1 MWKNLREWIPRIY
14 IVPLIEGTPYIGCVP
29 VEPGLTNVVK
39 SADGSRVIGLNT
51 ENEEIAVGLV
61 RVDIVF
67 YVRMR
72 DGLTQMIINVEAQ
85 KGIPTEYQILNRAIF
100 YVSRLIS
107 SQKERDFENSAYDD
121 IKRVYSIWVCLNMEE
136 NSLAHIHLTK
146 ERNMIFRWKRK

>member
-51 ENEEIAVGLV
+51 ENEEIAEGLV
-61 RVDIVF
+61 RFDIVF
-67 YVRMR
+67 YVR
-72 DGLTQMIINVEAQ
+72 MIINVEAQ